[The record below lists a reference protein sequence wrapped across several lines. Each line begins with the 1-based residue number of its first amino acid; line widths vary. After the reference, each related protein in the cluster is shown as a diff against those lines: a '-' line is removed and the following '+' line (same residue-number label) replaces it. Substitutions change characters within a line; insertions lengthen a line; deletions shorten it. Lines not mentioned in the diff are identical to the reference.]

1 MLEFEFRFTYCAHL
15 RQLIESFM
23 EANLD
28 FLEKKKRKFNKAYK
42 K

>member
-28 FLEKKKRKFNKAYK
+28 FFEKKRKFNKAYK